1 MGERLRNQSWKGIV
15 YNHRATIFH
24 CFGIQ
29 SALFIVFL
37 DIYSTKRKAENAKLC
52 GLFEEKNYYVNGAF
66 SRAKLFHLRILQTFG
81 KCNIVECKLHV
92 KPFRPRHGFSLRHD
106 GARRGR
112 ERSSNLLVSGFMVEL
127 LRSWLSSGRRL
138 RDNRTSNRIKL
149 NDALSLPTEG
159 HFANPIVHLHRN
171 PTNDDLVAH

>member
-1 MGERLRNQSWKGIV
+1 MWIVRGEELLCERSFFSGETFPWRE
-15 YNHRATIFH
+15 
-24 CFGIQ
+24 
-29 SALFIVFL
+29 AL
-37 DIYSTKRKAENAKLC
+37 D
-52 GLFEEKNYYVNGAF
+52 
-66 SRAKLFHLRILQTFG
+66 LRILQTFG

-171 PTNDDLVAH
+171 PTNDDLVAHWEQVECALVALVAFAIVARRALIF